1 MKTMI
6 FLVKK
11 ELKDFF
17 ASPLIYIL
25 GGLFSLMM
33 GWLFF
38 NYLVNAQNLTQGSL
52 TQKILLPFFGN
63 ANFIFLFLTPLIT
76 MRAFTDEKK
85 QGTLALLVMS
95 NLTDFQIIMGKVI
108 SSFLVC
114 LFMVSTTLIFPLILS
129 FSGYSDWGIVFTSY
143 LGIVFSILCYISVGV
158 FCSSITENHI
168 VASLLSFSILLGTML
183 LVLSVNATNNPLL
196 GEMMAYMSV
205 PYHFESFLRGALVN
219 YHFIYYACF
228 IGFFI
233 YLTHRALG
241 SRRWS

>member
-143 LGIVFSILCYISVGV
+143 LG
-158 FCSSITENHI
+158 
-168 VASLLSFSILLGTML
+168 
-183 LVLSVNATNNPLL
+183 
-196 GEMMAYMSV
+196 
-205 PYHFESFLRGALVN
+205 
-219 YHFIYYACF
+219 
-228 IGFFI
+228 
-233 YLTHRALG
+233 
-241 SRRWS
+241 